1 MIVKEF
7 YRLEMISIYMAITVY
22 ASIHPTRWW
31 FQLRL
36 ELRLV
41 ASELV
46 SQWLVRQFAPVCQ
59 YSGGGRTLSSPSSGA
74 SSGLV
79 VSTAGELLLRRPSP
93 PQ

>member
-7 YRLEMISIYMAITVY
+7 YCLKMISIYMAITVY

-31 FQLRL
+31 FRLRL

-46 SQWLVRQFAPVCQ
+46 SQQWLVRQFAPECQ
-59 YSGGGRTLSSPSSGA
+59 YSGGGGTLSSPSSGA
-74 SSGLV
+74 TSSG
-79 VSTAGELLLRRPSP
+79 GEHSR
-93 PQ
+93 

>member
-1 MIVKEF
+1 
-7 YRLEMISIYMAITVY
+7 MAITVY

-46 SQWLVRQFAPVCQ
+46 SQWLVRQFAPECQ
-59 YSGGGRTLSSPSSGA
+59 YSGGGGTLSSPSSGA
-74 SSGLV
+74 TSSG
-79 VSTAGELLLRRPSP
+79 GEHSR
-93 PQ
+93 